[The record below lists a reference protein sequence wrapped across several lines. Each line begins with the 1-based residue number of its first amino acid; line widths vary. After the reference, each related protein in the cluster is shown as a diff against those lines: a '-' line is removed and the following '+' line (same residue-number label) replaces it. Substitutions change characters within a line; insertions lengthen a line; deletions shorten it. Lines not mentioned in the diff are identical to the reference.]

1 MNTYIDARQITISSK
16 TADSIND
23 TLKSVAY
30 FSFPAFLKDED
41 DIIQTQI
48 SIHSAQ
54 IPLSYYNLNQ
64 YNNTLVYQFGTGTVQ
79 TAVFTEGNYTA
90 NSFIAEMKIKIPTI
104 SVLFNSTNGK
114 FIFAKSS
121 QFTFYASGSTCFPIM
136 GFDSNVTGTNIT
148 AKYPANF
155 AGITRIK
162 IASSELNTFAL
173 DSYTGGYSS
182 NLAIIPINN
191 SSYGILLY
199 ENNSGYKP
207 ILRNKSLNGFDI
219 QLLDDNN
226 NVINFNNIDWYI
238 TLQMDITRK
247 LEMMDRVFPKLTNI
261 IPSSLGDFPAED
273 AQNTDTKKD
282 ENADAPNAPD
292 LPTTGDDDL
301 DFLLYQRNIYQ

>member
-1 MNTYIDARQITISSK
+1 MNTYIDSRQITLSSK
-16 TADSIND
+16 TTDSIND

-90 NSFIAEMKIKIPTI
+90 NSFIAEMKTKIPTI
-104 SVLFNSTNGK
+104 SVIFNSTNGK

-121 QFTFYASGSTCFPIM
+121 QFTFYTGSTCFPLI
-136 GFDSNVTGTNIT
+136 GFDANVTGTNIT

-173 DSYTGGYSS
+173 DSYTGGFSS

-207 ILRNKSLNGFDI
+207 
-219 QLLDDNN
+219 
-226 NVINFNNIDWYI
+226 
-238 TLQMDITRK
+238 
-247 LEMMDRVFPKLTNI
+247 
-261 IPSSLGDFPAED
+261 
-273 AQNTDTKKD
+273 
-282 ENADAPNAPD
+282 
-292 LPTTGDDDL
+292 
-301 DFLLYQRNIYQ
+301 